1 MPGTA
6 ELGFPAA
13 SALGAQLLVPG
24 ASGAGDT
31 HGEGGQSEWTLPVNV
46 GLNLTLKKTFSG
58 LLITPSF
65 RSLRRTGPFSQAPV
79 RYQQDL
85 RNPGVSCVG
94 RGEAGRGQR
103 FALKV
108 RKETGPNAPCI
119 SSQQPLADGQL
130 PPGSASRS
138 HKGTSCWRAPPKP
151 LPSRP
156 GQCTGC
162 AGLPFPRRVK
172 TPTQHK
178 SHIKAA
184 STCQKKKT
192 EPNWTQTQIK
202 ERHTHCE
209 GPRAP
214 AGLWLPGMIHSC
226 VI

>member
-1 MPGTA
+1 MPGAA

-13 SALGAQLLVPG
+13 SALGAQLPVPG
-24 ASGAGDT
+24 TSGAGNTD
-31 HGEGGQSEWTLPVNV
+31 GEGEGQSEWTLPVNV
-46 GLNLTLKKTFSG
+46 SLNLTLKKMFSG

-85 RNPGVSCVG
+85 WNPGVSCVG
-94 RGEAGRGQR
+94 RGEAGRGQC

-108 RKETGPNAPCI
+108 RKETGPNPPCI

-138 HKGTSCWRAPPKP
+138 GKGISCWRAPPKP

-156 GQCTGC
+156 GQGTGC

-184 STCQKKKT
+184 STCQNKKDRTKLDT
-192 EPNWTQTQIK
+192 DRNQGET
-202 ERHTHCE
+202 HT
-209 GPRAP
+209 
-214 AGLWLPGMIHSC
+214 L
-226 VI
+226 